1 MKLLENLAKFCAIL
15 AGVLL
20 TFITLMT
27 CISIIGR
34 ETIGKTIAG
43 DFELSGVAAGAA
55 IALFM
60 PWCQFKRGNIMVDFF
75 TAKASETT
83 QNNLER
89 FGAFLLAAVMAL
101 VTWRTALGGFNAYSS
116 NSGTML
122 LGFPEYVVY
131 CAMVPP
137 LALTALIALHQG
149 VFGFAEDNVE
159 ANPEF
164 AV

>member
-1 MKLLENLAKFCAIL
+1 MKVLENLAKFCAIL

-27 CISIIGR
+27 CVSIVGR
-34 ETIGKTIAG
+34 ETIGKTISG

-75 TAKASETT
+75 TAKASEAT
-83 QNNLER
+83 QKNLER
-89 FGAFLLAAVMAL
+89 FGALLLAVVMAL
-101 VTWRTALGGFNAYSS
+101 VAWRTVLGGLNAYSS

-131 CAMVPP
+131 IAMVPP
-137 LALTALIALHQG
+137 LALTALIALHQS
-149 VFGFAEDNVE
+149 VFGFADDETE

>member
-1 MKLLENLAKFCAIL
+1 LKILEILAKFCAIL
-15 AGVLL
+15 AGLLL

-27 CISIIGR
+27 CVSIVGR
-34 ETIGKTIAG
+34 ETIGTTISG

-60 PWCQFKRGNIMVDFF
+60 PWCQFKRGNIFVDFF
-75 TAKASETT
+75 TNKASAST
-83 QNNLER
+83 QNKMER
-89 FGAFLLAAVMAL
+89 FGALLLAVVMAL
-101 VTWRTALGGFNAYSS
+101 VAWRTVLGGLNAYSS

-137 LALTALIALHQG
+137 LVLTALIAFHQG
-149 VFGFAEDNVE
+149 IFGFASDESE